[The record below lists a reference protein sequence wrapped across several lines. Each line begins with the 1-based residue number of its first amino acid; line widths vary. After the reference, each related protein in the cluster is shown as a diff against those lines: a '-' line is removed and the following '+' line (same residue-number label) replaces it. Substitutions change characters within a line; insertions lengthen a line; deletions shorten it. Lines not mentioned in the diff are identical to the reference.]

1 MSDVDLLFDA
11 VLELDEERILTM
23 LRDAPGGVLSGID
36 SLLVPAL
43 EKMGALWDQG
53 DVSLS
58 QLYLAGKVCEEVAG
72 RLFER
77 NEPGAAKGNPR
88 IALAVLE
95 DYHLLG
101 KRIVL
106 SVLRAS
112 GCAVRDYGRRT
123 VEELVRAVADDGIEL
138 LFVSTLMLPSALR
151 VKDLCSRL
159 KEAGLTVKTIV
170 GGAPFRLDPALW
182 KEVGADGMGA
192 SASDALGFVRKG
204 VPR

>member
-1 MSDVDLLFDA
+1 MSEVDLLFDA
-11 VLELDEERILTM
+11 ILELDEERILTM
-23 LRDAPGGVLSGID
+23 IRGAPEGVFTGID

-58 QLYLAGKVCEEVAG
+58 QLYLAGKVCENVAD
-72 RLFER
+72 RLFAR
-77 NEPGAAKGNPR
+77 NDPDGVKRNPL

-95 DYHLLG
+95 DYHMLG
-101 KRIVL
+101 KRIVY

-112 GCAVRDYGRRT
+112 GYAVRDYGRRT
-123 VEELVRAVADDGIEL
+123 VEELVRAAADDGIEL

-151 VKDLCSRL
+151 VKELCSRL
-159 KEAGLTVKTIV
+159 KEASLPVTVVV
-170 GGAPFRLDPALW
+170 GGAPFRFDASLW

-192 SASDALGFVRKG
+192 SASDALRFVRKG
-204 VPR
+204 APK